1 MIQKLKET
9 ENYRSYLATD
19 TGDVIMQ
26 GGPDALLIGMTTGE
40 TFFADG
46 YYEVIVRG
54 AKNSRYTPNSVSG
67 HINHKRQIVRVLKGD
82 ADYDADESLSE
93 ADLDGIIRDYK
104 SVDIRNHS

>member
-9 ENYRSYLATD
+9 ENYRSYLDTR

-26 GGPDALLIGMTTGE
+26 GGPDALLIGVPGE
-40 TFFADG
+40 TFFTYDG

-54 AKNSRYTPNSVSG
+54 DKNGRYTPNTVSG

-82 ADYDADESLSE
+82 TDYDEDESLSE
-93 ADLDGIIRDYK
+93 TDLDGIIRDYR
-104 SVDIRNHS
+104 SADNL